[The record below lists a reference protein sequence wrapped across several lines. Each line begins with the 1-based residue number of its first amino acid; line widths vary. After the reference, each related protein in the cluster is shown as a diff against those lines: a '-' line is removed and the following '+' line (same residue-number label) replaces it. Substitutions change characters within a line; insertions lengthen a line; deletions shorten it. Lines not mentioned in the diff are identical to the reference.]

1 MKIEFKKI
9 RIKNFLS
16 FGNKEAVYEFERG
29 KIINIKGRNLDT
41 DAGKENGSSNG
52 SGKSSVIQSMTY
64 AIYGTGISD
73 IKQDEFIN
81 ITNGKDMKVVLEL
94 TADGKDVVI
103 TRTRKPN
110 AVSLVV
116 DDEDLTRDS
125 IANTNKLIQEIIG
138 VEYET
143 FILSFV
149 MTTSV
154 KPLLSRKPAEQRN
167 FMEDLLGM
175 NTLTERADRVKKIK
189 SEAEVEFKLAER
201 DIENALQW
209 NEHEVDRVESAKKK
223 SSDFERQRKEK
234 LSELKEKIDSMAD
247 ILDHEEEIRE
257 SLKKLAEAE
266 HSVDQEE
273 SELRDLEKEAQKL
286 STKKAELEKEI
297 NVLSSTGDILRS
309 KIEDQQATLD
319 KAETDV
325 KSLSEREEGIYHDI
339 RVIEEA
345 EKIEDSISGVIEC
358 IEKTNGEIKQEIEEK
373 ATSEDELSHL
383 KDGQCPHCRQQWT
396 PEDQQDKI
404 KELENKASKSQASIE
419 FLEGCLDAYE
429 KDRDEL
435 KKTLR
440 GMNQFPIDNADSI
453 IREYDKVCRDLK
465 EAQKTVETSTDAI
478 QRLQTELKSDDSSEQ
493 LKSVEG
499 DLKACKRDLSKVTSD
514 IEKAEKSAEK
524 ALREL
529 EKVSKGNEKHTFA
542 NEPELDA
549 FLARAEGVLDKYEEL
564 EQSENPYKTGE
575 EPDLKDVQALEAKR
589 SSWDIEIKHCK
600 YLIKLLTD
608 SKSFI
613 RRNII
618 GRYVPYLNKQINVYA
633 DKLDSP
639 HVCEIQNDLT
649 VKIEYMRKSVSYHNL
664 SAGERLKLDIS
675 TSIALRDLMAMLGTK
690 SGLLVVDEV
699 FDSALD
705 TQSKRNVFKLMR
717 ERFETVLLVSH
728 SGEFDDK
735 CDDTLTV
742 VKENGFSRFA

>member
-1 MKIEFKKI
+1 MKIEFKQV

-29 KIINIKGRNLDT
+29 KIVNIKGQNLDT

-52 SGKSSVIQSMTY
+52 SGKSSLIQSITY

-81 ITNGKDMKVVLEL
+81 ITNGKDMKVVLEF
-94 TADGKDVVI
+94 TADGKDAVI

-116 DDEDLTRDS
+116 DGEDLTRDS
-125 IANTNKLIQEIIG
+125 IANTNKLIQELVG

-201 DIENALQW
+201 DIDNALQW

-257 SLKKLAEAE
+257 NLKELAEAE
-266 HSVDQEE
+266 RSVDRKE
-273 SELRDLEKEAQKL
+273 SDLRELEKEAQKM

-309 KIEDQQATLD
+309 KIEDQQELLRN
-319 KAETDV
+319 AESDV
-325 KSLSEREEGIYHDI
+325 KRLSEKEESICHDI
-339 RVIEEA
+339 RIIEEA
-345 EKIEDSISGVIEC
+345 EKIMGSISEADDHIKE
-358 IEKTNGEIKQEIEEK
+358 ISDKIAQENKEKS
-373 ATSEDELSHL
+373 ADEDELNHL
-383 KDGQCPHCRQQWT
+383 RDSQCPHCLQQWT
-396 PEDQQDKI
+396 PEDQEAKI
-404 KELENKASKSQASIE
+404 KELERKSSNAVSSIE
-419 FLEGCLDAYE
+419 KLESSLDAYV
-429 KDRDEL
+429 KDRGEL
-435 KKTLR
+435 KSTLD
-440 GMNQFPIDNADSI
+440 GMNQSPIENADSI
-453 IREYDKVCRDLK
+453 IREYDRVCRDLK
-465 EAQKTVETSTDAI
+465 EAQKTVENSTNSI
-478 QRLQTELKSDDSSEQ
+478 QRLQAELENDDSLEQ

-499 DLKACKRDLSKVTSD
+499 DLKACKRGLSKVTSD
-514 IEKAEKSAEK
+514 IEKAEKSTEK

-529 EKVSKGNEKHTFA
+529 ERVSKGNELHAFVS
-542 NEPELDA
+542 EPELNA

-564 EQSENPYKTGE
+564 EQSENPYKIGE
-575 EPDLKDVQALEAKR
+575 EPKLKDVHALEAKR
-589 SSWDIEIKHCK
+589 GSWDNEIKHCK

-618 GRYVPYLNKQINVYA
+618 GRYIPYLNKQINVYA

-649 VKIEYMRKSVSYHNL
+649 VKIEYMRKAVSYHNL

-735 CDDTLTV
+735 CDETLKV
-742 VKENGFSRFA
+742 VKENGFSRFV